1 MSTNRRTPRTTEYEM
16 SYYYDGN
23 TVRVEEPVHEE
34 PERKKRTSKRTRRN
48 RAKAMSMNRDFVIFM
63 AIVSIMA
70 MFMCV
75 YYIQLKTEITR
86 QTAIIASKESAL
98 TDLKADNDA
107 LENAVNTSLN
117 LDEILRIA
125 TEKLGMHY
133 PTETQIQEYS
143 TDGSGYVRQYADIPD
158 E

>member
-1 MSTNRRTPRTTEYEM
+1 MSTKRRISQTTEYER

-23 TVRVEEPVHEE
+23 AVRVEEPVREE
-34 PERKKRTSKRTRRN
+34 PERQKRTSTRTRRN
-48 RAKAMSMNRDFVIFM
+48 RAKAMSMSRDFVIFM
-63 AIVSIMA
+63 AVVSIMA

-75 YYIQLKTEITR
+75 YYLQLKTEVTR
-86 QTAIIASKESAL
+86 QTSMIASKESAL

-107 LENAVNTSLN
+107 LENAVNTSLD
-117 LDEILRIA
+117 LDEILQIA

-143 TDGSGYVRQYADIPD
+143 TDGSGYVRQYLDIPGK
-158 E
+158 